1 MKKTKLSLAL
11 AGLMIAS
18 AVMVSSC
25 KKKETTTT
33 DTDTSGAADSHLAEN
48 TSSDIVSMG
57 AQASDNSSGNLST
70 YRNGGNN
77 MILGLSC
84 ATVTRDTVNKVI
96 TVTFTGTTPCA
107 DGRTRSGS
115 IVYTYSNSVNGAK
128 HYRDPGFELD
138 VTADNYVV
146 DGNAVIIHNKTIK
159 NTTPLGFNPASTN
172 EQWSITADITI
183 NKAAGGSVSWT
194 CNRVKTLLNTAAVYP
209 TNPVT
214 NPIDW
219 KNARVGFTGSASG
232 SRSNGETFTVN
243 ITNQLVR
250 DFGACELMGR
260 APFIEGTFTYSPGGK
275 AERIFDYGTGTC
287 DFNAT
292 VTINGVVHN
301 ITLP

>member
-11 AGLMIAS
+11 AGLMLAS
-18 AVMVSSC
+18 AVLVSSC
-25 KKKETTTT
+25 KKKETTT

-57 AQASDNSSGNLST
+57 AQASDNSSANLST
-70 YRNGGNN
+70 YRNGNEN
-77 MILGLSC
+77 QILGLSC
-84 ATVTRDTVNKVI
+84 ATVVRDTTTKTI
-96 TVTFTGTTPCA
+96 TVTFSGGTCA

-115 IVYTYSNSVNGAK
+115 IIYSYANSSNGAT
-128 HYRDPGFELD
+128 HYRDPGFELN
-138 VTADNYVV
+138 VTASNYVV
-146 DGNAVIIHNKTIK
+146 DGNTIIINNKTIK

-172 EQWSITADITI
+172 EQWSITASITI

-194 CNRVKTLLNTAAVYP
+194 CNRVKTLLNTSTVYP
-209 TNPVT
+209 ANPVT

-250 DFGACELMGR
+250 DFGGCELNGR
-260 APFIEGTFTYSPGGK
+260 APFIEGTFDYSPSGK
-275 AERIFDYGTGTC
+275 AERVFDYGNGSC